1 MIPILIILFL
11 SMLKRLNFWYIM
23 DMCIDLTSEEDTYLY
38 NILML
43 DDDQEMIATISPLLL
58 HSGLNIQHIFSA
70 TTFSQGLD
78 YIREYDI
85 DLLIT
90 DLEVAGLNG
99 IDDMQQVKLIKP
111 SIEIIVV
118 STHNTFEYAQAAIR
132 LGVKN
137 YLIKPLELEPFLDSV
152 REVLLHVNIA
162 RPAIE
167 HTHWAQGNHFQM
179 QRHTIQNHIK
189 LNQLFA
195 PHAYIPQEESV
206 YQSLGLHGPYY
217 AMIKIQYQ
225 PLTSNQVALTVADHY
240 LLNYAVMNLAVELV
254 HNQWNSVTFETDE
267 CEVNMIMQWDETSY
281 LQGWHHKIRQL
292 NQLGQLLHNHINNY
306 LHIPN
311 VIGISQILKGNE
323 FINQLNIQAHRALMW
338 HTQYPDHHVFYY
350 GDMYW
355 KKHEVSEPTA
365 VIEENKG
372 KNPYNLIVSQVKA
385 YIEKCYGQKGLTI
398 HDVAKKNHV
407 SPNYLSYL
415 FKKNTGFNLWE
426 YVIKLRMEESR
437 NLLLETDLRRYEVAE
452 RVGYESP
459 EHFSKIFKRY
469 YGISPSEFKQLQA

>member
-1 MIPILIILFL
+1 MIPILITLFL

-43 DDDQEMIATISPLLL
+43 DDDQMMIETISPLLL
-58 HSGLNIQHIFSA
+58 HSGLNIHHIFSA
-70 TTFSQGLD
+70 NTFSQGLD
-78 YIREYDI
+78 YIRDYDI

-90 DLEVAGLNG
+90 DLEVAGLDR
-99 IDDMQQVKLIKP
+99 IYDMQQVKMINP

-118 STHNTFEYAQAAIR
+118 SAHNTFEYAQAAIR

-137 YLIKPLELEPFLDSV
+137 YLIKPLDLELFVDSV
-152 REVLLHVNIA
+152 REVLLHSTIS
-162 RPAIE
+162 RPVIE
-167 HTHWAQGNHFQM
+167 HVNWSHCNHFQM
-179 QRHTIQNHIK
+179 QRHPIQKHIK

-195 PHAYIPQEESV
+195 SNGYVPQEESV
-206 YQSLGLHGPYY
+206 YRSLGLQGPYY

-225 PLTSNQVALTVADHY
+225 PLTANQMTLTVEDQY

-254 HNQWNSVTFETDE
+254 QNQWNSITFETDE
-267 CEVNMIMQWDETSY
+267 CEINMIIQWDETSY

-292 NQLGQLLHNHINNY
+292 NQLGQLLHSHIDHY

-311 VIGISQILKGNE
+311 VIGISQILKGYE
-323 FINQLNIQAHRALMW
+323 FINQLNIQAHQALMW

-350 GDMYW
+350 GNMHW
-355 KKHEVSEPTA
+355 KKHEW
-365 VIEENKG
+365 IEVTESKEG
-372 KNPYNLIVSQVKA
+372 KNTYNLIVSQVKA

-415 FKKNTGFNLWE
+415 FKKTTGFNLWE

>member
-11 SMLKRLNFWYIM
+11 SMLKRLNFCYIM

-43 DDDQEMIATISPLLL
+43 DDDQMMIETISPLLL

-70 TTFSQGLD
+70 NTFSQGLD
-78 YIREYDI
+78 YIRDYDI

-90 DLEVAGLNG
+90 DLEVAGLDR
-99 IDDMQQVKLIKP
+99 IYDMQQVKMIKP

-118 STHNTFEYAQAAIR
+118 SAHNTFEYAQAAIR

-137 YLIKPLELEPFLDSV
+137 YLIKPLDIEPFVDSV
-152 REVLLHVNIA
+152 REVLLHSTIS
-162 RPAIE
+162 RPAVE
-167 HTHWAQGNHFQM
+167 HINWSQCNHFQM
-179 QRHTIQNHIK
+179 QRHPIQKHIK

-195 PHAYIPQEESV
+195 SNGYVPQEESV
-206 YQSLGLHGPYY
+206 YRSLGLQGPYY

-225 PLTSNQVALTVADHY
+225 PLTSNQTSLTVEDQY

-254 HNQWNSVTFETDE
+254 HNQWNSITFETDE
-267 CEVNMIMQWDETSY
+267 CEINMIIQWDENSY

-292 NQLGQLLHNHINNY
+292 NQLGQLLHSHIDNY

-311 VIGISQILKGNE
+311 VIGISQILKGYE

-350 GDMYW
+350 GNMHW
-355 KKHEVSEPTA
+355 KKHEW
-365 VIEENKG
+365 IEVTESKEG
-372 KNPYNLIVSQVKA
+372 KNTYNLIVSQVKA

-415 FKKNTGFNLWE
+415 FKKTTGFNLWE